1 MTKAFVIAA
10 VAALCLGAAA
20 CASKKEPAEQ
30 ALAALET
37 KFEVA
42 GAEIR
47 KYLPERHAELE
58 ASVASLRES
67 MAQEDYG
74 DVVTGAAAAQES
86 LKRAIADSRVA
97 RAQMLAAMD
106 TEWTEL
112 TQSMPKMID
121 AMDKKITS
129 QRGRPPKGMTSD
141 AWKQTIAEYD
151 AARDTWSKAVAE
163 MSRATFEQSVLAARD
178 AKARIE
184 AIMATLEVKAS

>member
-1 MTKAFVIAA
+1 MTKAFVTA
-10 VAALCLGAAA
+10 VIAALCLGVAA

-37 KFEVA
+37 KFQEA

-58 ASVASLRES
+58 ASVASLREA

-74 DVVTGAAAAQES
+74 DVVTGAASAQES

>member
-1 MTKAFVIAA
+1 MTKAFVTAA
-10 VAALCLGAAA
+10 IAALCLGVAA
-20 CASKKEPAEQ
+20 CASQKEPAEQ

-37 KFEVA
+37 KFQEA
-42 GAEIR
+42 AAEIR

-58 ASVASLRES
+58 ASVASLRDA

-74 DVVTGAAAAQES
+74 DVVKGAAAAQES

-112 TQSMPKMID
+112 TQSVPKMID

-141 AWKQTIAEYD
+141 AWKQTIADYD
-151 AARDTWSKAVAE
+151 AARDTWSKAAAE

>member
-1 MTKAFVIAA
+1 MTKAFVTA
-10 VAALCLGAAA
+10 VIAALCLGVAA

-37 KFEVA
+37 KFQEA
-42 GAEIR
+42 AAEIR

-58 ASVASLRES
+58 ASVASLRDA

-74 DVVTGAAAAQES
+74 DVVKGAAAAQES

>member
-1 MTKAFVIAA
+1 MTKAFVTAA
-10 VAALCLGAAA
+10 IAALCLGVAA
-20 CASKKEPAEQ
+20 CASQKEPAEQ

-37 KFEVA
+37 KFQEA
-42 GAEIR
+42 AAEIR

-58 ASVASLRES
+58 ASVASLRDA

-121 AMDKKITS
+121 AMDRKITS

-151 AARDTWSKAVAE
+151 AARDTWSKAVSE

>member
-1 MTKAFVIAA
+1 MTKAFVTAA
-10 VAALCLGAAA
+10 IAALCLGVAA
-20 CASKKEPAEQ
+20 CASQKEPAEQ

-37 KFEVA
+37 KFQEA
-42 GAEIR
+42 AAEIR

-58 ASVASLRES
+58 ASVASLRDA

-74 DVVTGAAAAQES
+74 DVVKGAAAAQES

>member
-1 MTKAFVIAA
+1 MTKAFVTAA
-10 VAALCLGAAA
+10 IAALCLGVAA

-37 KFEVA
+37 KFQEA
-42 GAEIR
+42 AAEIR

-58 ASVASLRES
+58 ASVASLRDA

-121 AMDKKITS
+121 AMDRKITS
-129 QRGRPPKGMTSD
+129 QRGRPPKGMAAD

>member
-1 MTKAFVIAA
+1 MTKAFVTA
-10 VAALCLGAAA
+10 VIAALCLGVAA

-37 KFEVA
+37 KFQEA

-58 ASVASLRES
+58 ASVASLREA

-74 DVVTGAAAAQES
+74 DVVTGAASAQES

-129 QRGRPPKGMTSD
+129 QRGRPPKGMNSD
-141 AWKQTIAEYD
+141 AWKQTIADYD
-151 AARDTWSKAVAE
+151 AARDTWTKAVAE

>member
-1 MTKAFVIAA
+1 MTKAFVTAA
-10 VAALCLGAAA
+10 IAALCLGVAA
-20 CASKKEPAEQ
+20 CASQKEPAEQ

-37 KFEVA
+37 KFLA
-42 GAEIR
+42 AAAEIR

-58 ASVASLRES
+58 ASVASLRDA

-74 DVVTGAAAAQES
+74 DVVKGAAAAQES

>member
-1 MTKAFVIAA
+1 
-10 VAALCLGAAA
+10 
-20 CASKKEPAEQ
+20 
-30 ALAALET
+30 
-37 KFEVA
+37 
-42 GAEIR
+42 
-47 KYLPERHAELE
+47 
-58 ASVASLRES
+58 
-67 MAQEDYG
+67 
-74 DVVTGAAAAQES
+74 
-86 LKRAIADSRVA
+86 
-97 RAQMLAAMD
+97 MLAAMD

-129 QRGRPPKGMTSD
+129 QRGRPPKGMDSA

-151 AARDTWSKAVAE
+151 AARDTWSKAVSE